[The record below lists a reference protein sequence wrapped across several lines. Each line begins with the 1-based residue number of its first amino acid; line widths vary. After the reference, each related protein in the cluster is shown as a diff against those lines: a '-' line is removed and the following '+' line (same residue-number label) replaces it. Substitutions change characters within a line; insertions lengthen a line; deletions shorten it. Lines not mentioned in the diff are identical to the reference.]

1 MEKKRA
7 TGKETGDESPA
18 TKRRREATETVEFN
32 DYDDVLPWLSMEG
45 TCKTDAMSELFKLV
59 DDSTELAPSST
70 CSPTSYCTKVK
81 FSDNPYSSALIFQS
95 SSSYVTIN
103 GNEESCGSSFSD
115 SESSVMASVDMR
127 GIVSTN
133 VKVDNGL
140 EEIRGWLEAEE
151 GSAWSKS
158 EGESRESWM
167 VDWEWDEEQL
177 ARFLGEECL
186 F

>member
-7 TGKETGDESPA
+7 TEEDTGDESPA

-32 DYDDVLPWLSMEG
+32 DYDDVLPWLSMKG

-59 DDSTELAPSST
+59 DDSSELAPSST
-70 CSPTSYCTKVK
+70 CSPTSNCTKVK

-95 SSSYVTIN
+95 SSSY
-103 GNEESCGSSFSD
+103 
-115 SESSVMASVDMR
+115 SSVMASVDMR

-133 VKVDNGL
+133 VKFDNGL

-151 GSAWSKS
+151 GSAWGKS
-158 EGESRESWM
+158 EGESRETWT